1 MAAGFIRRLGWI
13 LAGVLAGPAVLAHPV
28 HTSVAEA
35 DYNRSTRTLE
45 IAVRVFA
52 DDFEAALSARAR
64 GKISLENTPPAQLDA
79 VIRAYVMESFTV
91 KTSDGKPVAC
101 RWIGREL
108 KDQANELWL
117 YFEAALPGGI
127 DGTRLRHALLIE
139 QFSDQLNSIRVND
152 GTRTLTLLFFPDRG
166 EKIVP
171 RAP

>member
-1 MAAGFIRRLGWI
+1 MAAGFIRRLCWASGAW
-13 LAGVLAGPAVLAHPV
+13 LVAPALAHPV

-35 DYNRSTRTLE
+35 DYNRATRTLE

-64 GKISLENTPPAQLDA
+64 EKISLEKTPPAQLDA
-79 VIRAYVMESFTV
+79 LIRTYVTESFTV
-91 KTSDGKPVAC
+91 RTPEGKPVAC

-108 KDQANELWL
+108 KDRANELWL
-117 YFEAALPGGI
+117 YFEAGLPDGI
-127 DGTRLRHALLIE
+127 VGARLRHALLTE
-139 QFSDQLNSIRVND
+139 QFSDQLNSIRVSD
-152 GTRTLTLLFFPDRG
+152 GARTFTLLFFPDRG